1 MELKHAALILDSL
14 HEGVIVVDRDLVI
27 RAYNPAA
34 ERLTG
39 RKAEERLG
47 RRAEIISVEE
57 SPVFRVLQTGQPE
70 YNVRQQ
76 LKDGRVFELN
86 FVPLRDGGEVVGV
99 IQTFRDVTHQIR
111 LERRLTTALAELDE
125 AFALT
130 LPNTRI
136 ERKLKQ
142 TPEFRDVYDPETG
155 LIEIT
160 EVIPDGTY
168 RHVINALKVAADLHR
183 QGATELPGI
192 DKDLIVQTI
201 IFHDVGKVQPRLQ
214 VGDVVDPRT
223 AFEES
228 TRHAARSAEIAAR
241 WYGAHPDVVEL
252 VRYHHHREADLP
264 ASFPAHLLP
273 MLRLFQVIDGLSAC
287 ITRRD
292 GVVRVEVEGT
302 RILVDEYNPHP
313 AFSRRWFVDLYT
325 GERGTLPRPDE
336 SLPTDH
342 VIGDVERYLA
352 ARARVQARRARAG
365 EAAAASEPVDGG

>member
-1 MELKHAALILDSL
+1 MAKSWQDIDLEHAALILESL

-39 RKAEERLG
+39 RKASERLG
-47 RRAEIISVEE
+47 RRAEVVSVEE
-57 SPVFRVLQTGQPE
+57 SPVFRVLQTGHPE

-76 LKDGRVFELN
+76 LRDGRVFELN
-86 FVPLRDGGEVVGV
+86 FVPLMHQGEVVGV
-99 IQTFRDVTHQIR
+99 VQTFRDVTGQIR

-142 TPEFRDVYDPETG
+142 TPEFRDVYDPQTG

-183 QGATELPGI
+183 QGAMELPGV

-201 IFHDVGKVQPRLQ
+201 IFHDVGKVQPRLK
-214 VGDVVDPRT
+214 VGDVVDPR
-223 AFEES
+223 AVFEES

-241 WYGAHPDVVEL
+241 WYAAHPDVVEL
-252 VRYHHHREADLP
+252 VRYHHHREVDLP
-264 ASFPAHLLP
+264 PAFPAHLLP

-292 GVVRVEVEGT
+292 GIVHVEVEGT
-302 RILVDEYNPHP
+302 RVLVDEYNPHP
-313 AFSRRWFVDLYT
+313 GFSRKWYIDLYT
-325 GERGTLPRPDE
+325 GERGALPRSEELIPSE
-336 SLPTDH
+336 H

-352 ARARVQARRARAG
+352 ARARVHERLA
-365 EAAAASEPVDGG
+365 EH